1 MKTLRHHSIRWFIAH
16 ELNGF
21 RPKILEWK
29 YFILALVIIVGVKG
43 LSVATYTRS
52 LGADIF
58 NQITQ
63 SDLYTLTNQT
73 RAEQNVPALAISP
86 VLEQVAEMKLQDMIA
101 HDYFAHVSPDGVT
114 PWAWFDKAR
123 YRYAVAGENLAM
135 DFASSDQ
142 VMQAWLNS
150 ETHRKN
156 ILMPDFT
163 EIGIATGAAMI
174 DGQTRTIVVQEFARP
189 AVPAIPAAAQPET
202 AVEISAPA
210 SQSAPARPGVV
221 QGTAD
226 AASPAQMPYTSW
238 SMIQILLVAVSCAS
252 GLLLIIHVGQKIHEH
267 SPALLARSAAIAGM
281 AIAVA
286 SIGDWHFI
294 FNHTFLP

>member
-1 MKTLRHHSIRWFIAH
+1 MRTLRHHSIRWFIAH

-29 YFILALVIIVGVKG
+29 YFFLALAVIIGIKG
-43 LSVATYTRS
+43 ISIATYTRS

-58 NQITQ
+58 NQIAQ
-63 SDLYTLTNQT
+63 SDLYTLTNQA
-73 RAEQNVPALAISP
+73 RAEQNIPALAISP

-101 HDYFAHVSPDGVT
+101 HDYFAHVSPDGIT

-135 DFASSDQ
+135 DFASSNQ

-156 ILMPDFT
+156 ILMADFT
-163 EIGIATGAAMI
+163 EIGIATGAAVI
-174 DGQTRTIVVQEFARP
+174 QGQTRTVVVQEFARP
-189 AVPAIPAAAQPET
+189 AAPAELPAAAPQT
-202 AVEISAPA
+202 VLSVSAPA
-210 SQSAPARPGVV
+210 SQSASARPGIV

-226 AASPAQMPYTSW
+226 AAPSAQTPYTSW